1 MTATAPSPSSSRYV
15 PQRDVAIVATAQTP
29 SMRRA
34 DDSEPALIMRCVNE
48 LLERTGLERSELQ
61 FTIAGSCD
69 YLSGM
74 PFAFVSNIDGVGAW
88 PPVYESHVEMDA
100 AWALHEA
107 WLRLQ
112 LGDIDVAIVIGSGK
126 SSPGRP
132 REVYALQTDPYSM
145 APLGIDTISL
155 AGIQARALIDA
166 QIASESDFAEVVAR
180 SRANA
185 LENPNAQLARR
196 DTVDALLAEPYYS
209 APLRRH
215 DLPPISDGAAA
226 LIIAAGDRARSI
238 VDASKGSGAFGRPVW
253 VRGMDHRMES
263 HHPGLRDLTSSPSTE
278 RAALEAGVHDG
289 PVDVLEV
296 MANYSPEEIVLRRA
310 LGVPASGDTAT
321 AVNPSG
327 GPLAGHPVMATGLV
341 RVIEVANRIASGEAG
356 RGVAHASSGP
366 CLQQNLVA
374 VLEGDS

>member
-1 MTATAPSPSSSRYV
+1 LTATNGHRYV
-15 PQRDVAIVATAQTP
+15 PARDVAVVATAQTP
-29 SMRRA
+29 SMRSYP
-34 DDSEPALIMRCVNE
+34 DTEPSMIMRCVNT
-48 LLERTGLERSELQ
+48 LLEQTGLARADLE

-112 LGDIDVAIVIGSGK
+112 LGDVDVAIVIGSGK

-155 AGIQARALIDA
+155 AGMQARALIDA
-166 QIASESDFAEVVAR
+166 HVAEEADFAEVVAR
-180 SRANA
+180 SRRNA
-185 LENPNAQLARR
+185 LSNPNAQVAR
-196 DTVDALLAEPYYS
+196 DDSIEALLAAPYFS

-226 LIIAAGDRARSI
+226 LIIAAGDRAREI
-238 VDASKGSGAFGRPVW
+238 TDAAKGGFQRPVW
-253 VRGMDHRMES
+253 IRGMDHRIES
-263 HHPGLRDLTSSPSTE
+263 HHPGLRDLTQSPSTE
-278 RAALEAGVHDG
+278 RAAAEAGVHEGD
-289 PVDVLEV
+289 VDVLEV
-296 MANYSPEEIVLRRA
+296 MATYSPEEIVLRGA
-310 LGVPASGDTAT
+310 LGIPATGKVETD
-321 AVNPSG
+321 VNPSG

-341 RVIEVANRIASGEAG
+341 RVIEVANRVAAG
-356 RGVAHASSGP
+356 SAHRGVAHASSGP
-366 CLQQNLVA
+366 CLQQNLVC
-374 VLEGDS
+374 VLEGDK